1 MVKKMLPPVTPN
13 FSSDPPQS
21 LPKVPLWFVSI
32 TQRALDYASAFLP
45 ARWINVIE
53 HALWFIF
60 IGTVNTLLS
69 YVIFLIFLLGFDVAR
84 GWALLAAYGLGMA
97 ISFFTFSKLVFTD
110 SALSKSTL
118 LRFFLG
124 YIILYFANRGMLNGM
139 VNHTPFSEAV
149 SQFLLLPV
157 VALLSYVVNRL
168 MVFPQR
174 DKSMP

>member
-1 MVKKMLPPVTPN
+1 MVTRMP
-13 FSSDPPQS
+13 S
-21 LPKVPLWFVSI
+21 LPNPSSEPTHPIPNVPLWFASL
-32 TQRALDYASAFLP
+32 TQWALDYASAFLP
-45 ARWINVIE
+45 ARWIAVLE

-124 YIILYFANRGMLNGM
+124 YVILYFANRGMLNGM
-139 VNHTPFSEAV
+139 VIHTPLSEAV

-168 MVFPQR
+168 MVFPQH
-174 DKSMP
+174 DKSIS